1 MDQNKIGRFIAE
13 KRKQKNMTQEELGE
27 KIGVTNKTVSRG
39 ETGRYMPD
47 PDTIP
52 VLCDELG
59 ITVNELL
66 CGEKLDENYKEQ
78 ADENVMDVF
87 AVNKSIN
94 KRKLLCD
101 IMTGAGAGI
110 ILGVVY
116 APDTTKKAIC
126 VGFGLAPLCADWF
139 LRYKLDQAVIG
150 R

>member
-1 MDQNKIGRFIAE
+1 MFQRD
-13 KRKQKNMTQEELGE
+13 
-27 KIGVTNKTVSRG
+27 TN
-39 ETGRYMPD
+39 
-47 PDTIP
+47 
-52 VLCDELG
+52 
-59 ITVNELL
+59 
-66 CGEKLDENYKEQ
+66 ENI
-78 ADENVMDVF
+78 MDVF

-101 IMTGAGAGI
+101 ILTGAGAGI

-126 VGFGLAPLCADWF
+126 VGFGVALLCVGWF